1 MAGLLKKI
9 GKEITLTALA
19 LASLGI
25 SGCTYNMKPDMVYE
39 NGKFYDR
46 RAEVISSI
54 VERDVASKEKT
65 TLSNDSSLVGL
76 SLVYRL

>member
-1 MAGLLKKI
+1 MVSLLKRI
-9 GKEITLTALA
+9 GEGITLAALS
-19 LASLGI
+19 LASLGL
-25 SGCTYNMKPDMVYE
+25 SGCAYNTKPDLVYE